1 MRLVEVEYF
10 AKKYKIAVCAMSD
23 RLHHQ
28 KINTCVTV
36 TEEKVLYESLLLFQN
51 GGCAAAGKHL
61 CNCYQGKGAL
71 RPPSHFFLASQGS
84 VELK

>member
-51 GGCAAAGKHL
+51 GGWGLLHFPPVPLRWKE
-61 CNCYQGKGAL
+61 GEEGAL
-71 RPPSHFFLASQGS
+71 GRDYRCN
-84 VELK
+84 

>member
-36 TEEKVLYESLLLFQN
+36 TEEKVLYESLLPFQN
-51 GGCAAAGKHL
+51 GGGVLLLVNTCATVTREKVH
-61 CNCYQGKGAL
+61 
-71 RPPSHFFLASQGS
+71 
-84 VELK
+84 